1 MRRFI
6 LIIMCLCVASMSL
19 MAKENRRQVAAKHLF
34 VEAPQEIFPSIDYNT
49 RLDMIDYYES
59 EYNRPSLSV
68 FEDSCIITCSD
79 TTCIEFKASEVLNY
93 QLSMPVYDVIVLIS
107 THSIPMPDSEI
118 AFYDFEWKKLPTDRF
133 FVEPKLADWL
143 TDEGKKVR
151 ADVENVVP
159 FIIAS
164 YNFDVET
171 GVLTIANRLSEY
183 FDKTTWQKV
192 SKWIRPQL
200 CYKWTGKKFKKQ

>member
-1 MRRFI
+1 
-6 LIIMCLCVASMSL
+6 
-19 MAKENRRQVAAKHLF
+19 
-34 VEAPQEIFPSIDYNT
+34 
-49 RLDMIDYYES
+49 
-59 EYNRPSLSV
+59 
-68 FEDSCIITCSD
+68 
-79 TTCIEFKASEVLNY
+79 
-93 QLSMPVYDVIVLIS
+93 
-107 THSIPMPDSEI
+107 MPDSEI

-171 GVLTIANRLSEY
+171 GMLTIANRLSEY

-200 CYKWTGKKFKKQ
+200 SYKWTGKKFKKQ